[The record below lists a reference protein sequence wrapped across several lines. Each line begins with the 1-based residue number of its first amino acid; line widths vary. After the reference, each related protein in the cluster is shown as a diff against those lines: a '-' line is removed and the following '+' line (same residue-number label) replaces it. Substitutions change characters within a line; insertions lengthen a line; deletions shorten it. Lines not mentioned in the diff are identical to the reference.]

1 MLTFTRHNV
10 HRVIKYTADS
20 ELMPSGCQSNKVV
33 MVHQVAA
40 VDIFSVQRFIV
51 FFQEIFQMLFTF
63 ESFVLFCISVCIF
76 RFTHSINDLFNSV
89 QANDA
94 RVFLVRPC
102 ISGFTLCGGY
112 IISLAQGKNNSNKHT
127 VHQLHILPVCSC
139 QL

>member
-33 MVHQVAA
+33 MVHQMAA

-63 ESFVLFCISVCIF
+63 ESFVLFCISVCIL
-76 RFTHSINDLFNSV
+76 DLLTRSMICLIVCRRMMPEFFWSV
-89 QANDA
+89 PA
-94 RVFLVRPC
+94 
-102 ISGFTLCGGY
+102 
-112 IISLAQGKNNSNKHT
+112 SLGSLS
-127 VHQLHILPVCSC
+127 VEDILFH
-139 QL
+139 